1 MDDKFKFKSQIS
13 IKLTNKDGILV
24 DKRKI
29 DDIKIDKID
38 NKILS
43 LILNTLTEKLMEEIN
58 NER

>member
-29 DDIKIDKID
+29 DDTKIDKFD
-38 NKILS
+38 NKVLS

-58 NER
+58 NEC

>member
-29 DDIKIDKID
+29 DDTKIDKFD
-38 NKILS
+38 NKVLS

>member
-1 MDDKFKFKSQIS
+1 MKDKFEFKSQIS

-29 DDIKIDKID
+29 EDTKVDKID
-38 NKILS
+38 NKVLS
-43 LILNTLTEKLMEEIN
+43 LILNSLTKKLMEEIN